1 MLSKIILNILIIIIL
16 SVLAWL
22 FYTGKLSLGE
32 QPLSKSF
39 SQFVGQ
45 GGTDKYVIANRKT
58 NEKFT
63 LTKVGLVKDT
73 NAEIS
78 LVAQY
83 HFHIKLAELTHH
95 VENGIVF
102 VDVPRLYL
110 FTPVAID
117 YSTVRENCNGLLG
130 LDCDELL
137 KQLKQD
143 IPSELVNKGMSQ
155 INTIYDTA
163 AKALADNLNNYF
175 KTNGA
180 GRYYK
185 SIIVKIVSEGGQS
198 QRQFDYNDSFCDKE
212 PCLLELDVSKVRE
225 LIK

>member
-1 MLSKIILNILIIIIL
+1 
-16 SVLAWL
+16 
-22 FYTGKLSLGE
+22 
-32 QPLSKSF
+32 
-39 SQFVGQ
+39 
-45 GGTDKYVIANRKT
+45 
-58 NEKFT
+58 
-63 LTKVGLVKDT
+63 
-73 NAEIS
+73 
-78 LVAQY
+78 
-83 HFHIKLAELTHH
+83 
-95 VENGIVF
+95 
-102 VDVPRLYL
+102 
-110 FTPVAID
+110 
-117 YSTVRENCNGLLG
+117 
-130 LDCDELL
+130 
-137 KQLKQD
+137 
-143 IPSELVNKGMSQ
+143 MSQ